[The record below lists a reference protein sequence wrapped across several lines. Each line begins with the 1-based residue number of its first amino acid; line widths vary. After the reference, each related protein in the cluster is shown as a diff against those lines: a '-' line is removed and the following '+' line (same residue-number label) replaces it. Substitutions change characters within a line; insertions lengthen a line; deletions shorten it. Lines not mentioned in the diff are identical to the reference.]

1 MRPSSARARGVH
13 ELPKHAQRRSNL
25 EHRTAEVERFRGVV
39 VAAEPLDVAPEP
51 RELAL
56 RQRVA
61 ASVRVAARELEF
73 LAERSV
79 LLAQP
84 LDDQLGVGLL
94 VHEQRVAHRGD
105 AQREAAGGDALEH
118 VLELRA
124 HGRHHRRGAV
134 PAERV
139 LQEHGHHAVSV
150 RHVRV
155 PVAQRHHHLLQRVQ
169 GQVDVLRLAQR
180 AELFDAGFADALRPG
195 EVHQVELP
203 AAHGQRARLTP
214 LNNHRE
220 HAVRPAGLQVHRR
233 LRDGAVHVAQE
244 KQIQRLLFR
253 AGAVRRASAR
263 VDHPVVVF
271 QQSHFR

>member
-1 MRPSSARARGVH
+1 M
-13 ELPKHAQRRSNL
+13 
-25 EHRTAEVERFRGVV
+25 
-39 VAAEPLDVAPEP
+39 
-51 RELAL
+51 
-56 RQRVA
+56 
-61 ASVRVAARELEF
+61 
-73 LAERSV
+73 
-79 LLAQP
+79 
-84 LDDQLGVGLL
+84 
-94 VHEQRVAHRGD
+94 
-105 AQREAAGGDALEH
+105 
-118 VLELRA
+118 
-124 HGRHHRRGAV
+124 
-134 PAERV
+134 
-139 LQEHGHHAVSV
+139 
-150 RHVRV
+150 RV

-180 AELFDAGFADALRPG
+180 ADADAGFAYALRPG

-214 LNNHRE
+214 LDRHRE

-253 AGAVRRASAR
+253 AGAMRRASAR